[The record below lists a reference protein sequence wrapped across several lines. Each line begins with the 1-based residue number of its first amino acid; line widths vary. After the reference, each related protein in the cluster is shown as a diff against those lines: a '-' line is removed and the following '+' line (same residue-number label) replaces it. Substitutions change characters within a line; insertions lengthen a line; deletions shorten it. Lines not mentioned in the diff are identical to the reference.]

1 MEQSLDLH
9 SGAAKGYKVG
19 DVVGIVTADVAG
31 DVGAGALLTVVENSG
46 LDTLYLSGIQ
56 GTSATGSFKDTEDFR
71 YVDPVSGVIANATTG
86 GGPVFTSDLVVDG
99 APYDGKHFL
108 VNQFDHG
115 MHATNNQLQL
125 LDIAGNSEKST
136 LSLDLA
142 VNASTI
148 SVGSVGFSTFEGA
161 PIVLEVLVM

>member
-1 MEQSLDLH
+1 M
-9 SGAAKGYKVG
+9 
-19 DVVGIVTADVAG
+19 
-31 DVGAGALLTVVENSG
+31 
-46 LDTLYLSGIQ
+46 
-56 GTSATGSFKDTEDFR
+56 
-71 YVDPVSGVIANATTG
+71 
-86 GGPVFTSDLVVDG
+86 VDG

-148 SVGSVGFSTFEGA
+148 SVGSTVGFSTFEGA
-161 PIVLEVLVM
+161 PIGVGSTGYVRIQDEINWIQISRKWNFR